1 MANTLNGLGPGTA
14 ELVSSPPCGRSSGT
28 ARPTLLE
35 NAYLRLYAI
44 PPVAL
49 TIVSQLGNRT
59 SADRFLLNLLLGTFS
74 AYALLSLFLILSPR
88 VAFPDADLPHYTGVV
103 RNINT
108 WLLDHPDIST
118 SVFPSGHVAVAFSS
132 AFGLLSAMRARRNIW
147 ISGFAAVGA
156 VYIAT
161 IYGRYYYAVEGLA
174 SIAITFATWNISRF
188 LGNDEG

>member
-1 MANTLNGLGPGTA
+1 MIWDQVLLNSFRLRPVVEAAGPLG
-14 ELVSSPPCGRSSGT
+14 
-28 ARPTLLE
+28 PTLLE
-35 NAYLRLYAI
+35 NAYLLLYAI

-74 AYALLSLFLILSPR
+74 AYALLPLFPILSPR

-108 WLLDHPDIST
+108 WLLDHLDIST

-132 AFGLLSAMRARRNIW
+132 AFGLLSALRARRNIW
-147 ISGFAAVGA
+147 ISGFAAAGA
-156 VYIAT
+156 VYVAT
-161 IYGRYYYAVEGLA
+161 IYGRYHYAVDGLA

-188 LGNDEG
+188 LRNDEG